1 MDKTFEIMEIL
12 PEGKNN
18 AISAEALTRML
29 QLRSK
34 RELQKRI
41 ERERKAGALIL
52 SSTTGGYYTSHNRAE
67 VAEFVRTLESRAKRV
82 TLEASV
88 PETSQVAAIF
98 RSKRSMRREKLFSC
112 PSAELST
119 GRMQYSQMPL

>member
-1 MDKTFEIMEIL
+1 MEKTFEIMDML

-18 AISAEALTRML
+18 AISAETLTRML

-52 SSTTGGYYTSHNRAE
+52 SSTSGGYYTSRNRAE
-67 VAEFVRTLESRAKRV
+67 VQEFVRTLEARARQISR
-82 TLEASV
+82 
-88 PETSQVAAIF
+88 
-98 RSKRSMRREKLFSC
+98 RR
-112 PSAELST
+112 
-119 GRMQYSQMPL
+119 